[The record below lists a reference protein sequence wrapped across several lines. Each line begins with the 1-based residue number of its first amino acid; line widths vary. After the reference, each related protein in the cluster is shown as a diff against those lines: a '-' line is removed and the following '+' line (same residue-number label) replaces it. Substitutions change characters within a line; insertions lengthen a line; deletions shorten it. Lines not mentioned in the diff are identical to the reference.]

1 MASPLAETSPDR
13 APSIE
18 EMISWPDRVMVRPSR
33 VALLVAWPSGVVPVT
48 ANRAGMGR
56 DAFCTPSRP

>member
-1 MASPLAETSPDR
+1 MAAT
-13 APSIE
+13 
-18 EMISWPDRVMVRPSR
+18 ISRPEREIVSPSR

-48 ANRAGMGR
+48 VNRAGTGR